1 MRFMVKPDNCRETE
15 VVLQYISH
23 LGGLSNVI
31 YGETRETEVVLR
43 YISHLGGLSDV
54 IYGGTR

>member
-1 MRFMVKPDNCRETE
+1 MVETDNCRETEVVFLIWVDWVMQFMVETDNCRETE
-15 VVLQYISH
+15 VVLW
-23 LGGLSNVI
+23 
-31 YGETRETEVVLR
+31 

>member
-1 MRFMVKPDNCRETE
+1 MQFMVETDNCRETEVVFLIWVDWVMQFMVETDNCRETE
-15 VVLQYISH
+15 VVLW
-23 LGGLSNVI
+23 
-31 YGETRETEVVLR
+31 